1 MTLKAIIFG
10 SIGTVTET
18 SDMQRRAFNRAFAEA
33 GLKWDWDFETYK
45 AMVAGD
51 GAIVGGSD
59 RIAAYA
65 AARGEALSPDMIDR
79 LHDAKS
85 AIFQKL
91 MADEGLSPNSGV
103 VELIANAR
111 AKGLKL
117 AFASTTSPENIAAM
131 FAATAPS
138 LTAAHFDLVLS
149 GDDVTA
155 IKPAPDIYLHALER
169 LGIAADEAIAIEDTA
184 TSMAAPLAAHIPT
197 VIVPGMIAKSQN
209 FGETPV
215 LQSLGT
221 LTELEATA
229 HCREPVS

>member
-33 GLKWDWDFETYK
+33 GLNWDWDFETYK
-45 AMVAGD
+45 AMVAGE
-51 GAIVGGSD
+51 GAIVGGSE
-59 RIAAYA
+59 RISAYA
-65 AARGEALSPDMIDR
+65 AACGEALSPDMIDR

-91 MADEGLSPNSGV
+91 MADEGLIPNAGV
-103 VELIANAR
+103 VDLIADAR
-111 AKGLKL
+111 AKSLKL
-117 AFASTTSPENIAAM
+117 AFASTTSPENIATM
-131 FAATAPS
+131 FAATTPA

-155 IKPAPDIYLHALER
+155 IKPAPDIYLRALER
-169 LGIAADEAIAIEDTA
+169 LGVAADEAIAIEDTA

-197 VIVPGMIAKSQN
+197 IIVPGMIARSQD
-209 FGETPV
+209 FGQTPV

-221 LTELEATA
+221 LAELETTA
-229 HCREPVS
+229 HHREPVS

>member
-18 SDMQRRAFNRAFAEA
+18 SDIQRRAFNRTFAEA
-33 GLKWDWDFETYK
+33 GLGWNWDFKTYK
-45 AMVAGD
+45 DMVAGD
-51 GAIVGGSD
+51 GAIVGGSE

-65 AARGEALSPDMIDR
+65 AGRGELLSPDAIDR
-79 LHDAKS
+79 LHTTKS

-91 MADEGLSPNSGV
+91 MSDEGLTPNAGV
-103 VELIANAR
+103 VELIVDAR
-111 AKGLKL
+111 ATGLKI

-131 FAATAPS
+131 FAATAPA
-138 LTAAHFDLVLS
+138 LTAVDFDLVLS

-155 IKPAPDIYLHALER
+155 IKPAPDIYLRALER

-197 VIVPGMIAKSQN
+197 VIVPGVIAQLQD
-209 FGETPV
+209 FGQTPV

-221 LTELEATA
+221 LAALDAVA
-229 HCREPVS
+229 HHRQPVS

>member
-33 GLKWDWDFETYK
+33 GLGWDWDFKTYK
-45 AMVAGD
+45 DMVAGD

-65 AARGEALSPDMIDR
+65 VGRGELLSSDAIDR
-79 LHDAKS
+79 LHTAKS

-91 MADEGLSPNSGV
+91 MADEGLTPNAGV
-103 VELIANAR
+103 VAVIADAR
-111 AKGLKL
+111 VKGLKI
-117 AFASTTSPENIAAM
+117 AFASTTSPDNIAAM
-131 FAATAPS
+131 FAATAPA

-155 IKPAPDIYLHALER
+155 IKPAPDIYLRALDR
-169 LGIAADEAIAIEDTA
+169 LGVAANEAIAIEDTA

-197 VIVPGMIAKSQN
+197 VIVPGMIARSQD
-209 FGETPV
+209 FGQTPV
-215 LQSLGT
+215 LQALGSVA
-221 LTELEATA
+221 ELEATA
-229 HCREPVS
+229 LRESVS

>member
-33 GLKWDWDFETYK
+33 GLNWDWDFETYK
-45 AMVAGD
+45 DMVAGD
-51 GAIVGGSD
+51 GAVVGGSD
-59 RIAAYA
+59 RISAYA
-65 AARGEALSPDMIDR
+65 AARGEPLSAETIDR
-79 LHDAKS
+79 LHTAKS

-91 MADEGLSPNSGV
+91 MAEDGLTPNAGV
-103 VELIANAR
+103 VELIADAR
-111 AKGLKL
+111 AKGLKI

-131 FAATAPS
+131 FAATAPA

-149 GDDVTA
+149 GMDVMA
-155 IKPAPDIYLHALER
+155 IKPAPDIYLRALER
-169 LGIAADEAIAIEDTA
+169 LGIAANEAIAIEDTA

-197 VIVPGMIAKSQN
+197 VIVPGMIARSQD
-209 FGETPV
+209 FGQSPV

-221 LTELEATA
+221 LAELEATA
-229 HCREPVS
+229 QRQRVS